1 VTESPLK
8 NVPQP
13 QPAGDGTS
21 PNNVGPTYSLVEKGC
36 LALSQVAILILI
48 AVVGIDVL
56 TRSLLNYS
64 FEVADEL
71 GGYMLVVI
79 AFFSLA
85 VCQAHDG
92 FHRVE
97 FVLDNLSARARI
109 VARIIYDAVALALAL
124 LLAWHLL
131 GFVSNSWTS
140 GAEAPTRLMTP
151 LWLVQ
156 LPMVLGMVA
165 YVVSLSATIVRYA
178 ALLGTMPHN
187 SGRTHDGR

>member
-1 VTESPLK
+1 MTESSLK
-8 NVPQP
+8 NVPPP
-13 QPAGDGTS
+13 QPEGGGTT
-21 PNNVGPTYSLVEKGC
+21 PDNVGPTYSLVEKGC

-97 FVLDNLSARARI
+97 FVIDNLSARSRI
-109 VARIIYDAVALALAL
+109 IARIIYDAVALALAL
-124 LLAWHLL
+124 LLAWHLWA
-131 GFVSNSWTS
+131 FVSNSWTS
-140 GAEAPTRLMTP
+140 GSEAPTRLMTP
-151 LWLVQ
+151 LWLAQ
-156 LPMVLGMVA
+156 LPMVLGMLA
-165 YVVSLSATIVRYA
+165 YVVSLCATIVRYA
-178 ALLGTMPHN
+178 GLLRTMPQN
-187 SGRTHDGR
+187 SREAYDER